1 MYRAIAPAKL
11 NLSLH
16 IHGKRPDGYHLIESL
31 VAFTQFGDEV
41 TVEAASELSLVMQ
54 GEFAEQAGAPENNL
68 VLRAARALA
77 QRFNITHGARI
88 TLKKNIPVGAGLGG
102 GSSDAACAMHLLARL
117 WNIAPSLHDLQA
129 IGLPLGAD
137 IPMCLHAPHTVI
149 ARGIGEEITPLPFT
163 ITGHVV
169 LVYPHVHVATK
180 QVYAAL
186 DNAHTQPLTQ
196 WQAASSA
203 SIWPMLQH
211 TRNHLQR
218 AAISVAPQIAEV
230 LLAMETAPFSM
241 DLIRMS
247 GSGSCCI
254 AITQEK
260 SQAQGLASYL
270 VSQHPH
276 WWVMQTALGQ

>member
-31 VAFTQFGDEV
+31 VAFTRFGDEI
-41 TVEAASELSLVMQ
+41 TVEAASALSLMTQ
-54 GEFAEQAGAPENNL
+54 GEFAEQAGAPETNL

-77 QRFNITHGARI
+77 QRYNITHGARI
-88 TLKKNIPVGAGLGG
+88 TLTKNIPVGAGLGG
-102 GSSDAACAMHLLARL
+102 GSSDAACALHLLARL
-117 WNIAPSLHDLQA
+117 WEISASLHDLQA

-137 IPMCLHAPHTVI
+137 IPMCLHAPQALV
-149 ARGIGEEITPLPFT
+149 ARGIGEDITQLPFA
-163 ITGHVV
+163 INGHVV

-186 DNAHTQPLTQ
+186 DNANTLPATH
-196 WQAASSA
+196 WHAASNTT
-203 SIWPMLQH
+203 IWPMLQQ

-254 AITQEK
+254 AVTQEK

-276 WWVMQTALGQ
+276 WWVLQTELVQ